1 MNFLF
6 RLLLTFNATLWMI
19 VVYALKAEW
28 TYQSIPAWG
37 IALLILCIPILLS
50 VLSIRITSKLG
61 SDSIHGC
68 SECSLADQEFL
79 PVYLGYF
86 FISLSVPDDITMLF
100 LYIIVF
106 VFTFISQTQ
115 YFNPI
120 FLLFGYHY
128 YHVLTPPGTKVFII
142 ARGKVIRN
150 KSYLAFD
157 NGKLYIENGQS
168 DKPCPAV
175 FICG

>member
-1 MNFLF
+1 MNYLF
-6 RLLLTFNATLWMI
+6 RFLLTLNATLWMI

-50 VLSIRITSKLG
+50 ALSIGIASKLG

-86 FISLSVPDDITMLF
+86 FISLSVPDDITMFF

-106 VFTFISQTQ
+106 VFTFISQAQ

-128 YHVLTPPGTKVFII
+128 YHVLTPQSTKVFII
-142 ARGKVIRN
+142 ARGKLIRN

-157 NGKLYIENGQS
+157 NLRRINDTTYIVQKG
-168 DKPCPAV
+168 
-175 FICG
+175 

>member
-1 MNFLF
+1 MNLIF
-6 RLLLTFNATLWMI
+6 RLLLTLNATSWMV

-28 TYQSIPAWG
+28 TYKSIPVWG

-50 VLSIRITSKLG
+50 ALSIRITSKLG

-86 FISLSVPDDITMLF
+86 FVSLSVPNDMTMSF
-100 LYIIVF
+100 LYVIVF
-106 VFTFISQTQ
+106 IFTFISQTQ

-128 YHVLTPPGTKVFII
+128 YHVLTPQGTKVFII

-150 KSYLAFD
+150 KSYLHFD
-157 NGKLYIENGQS
+157 DLRRINDTTYIVRKE
-168 DKPCPAV
+168 P
-175 FICG
+175 

>member
-6 RLLLTFNATLWMI
+6 RFLLTLNATLWMI

-50 VLSIRITSKLG
+50 ALSIGIASKLG

-128 YHVLTPPGTKVFII
+128 YHVLTPQGTKVFII

-157 NGKLYIENGQS
+157 NLRRINDTTYIVQRRR
-168 DKPCPAV
+168 
-175 FICG
+175 

>member
-6 RLLLTFNATLWMI
+6 RFLLTLNATLWMI

-50 VLSIRITSKLG
+50 ALSIGIASKLG

-128 YHVLTPPGTKVFII
+128 YHVLTPQGTKVFII

-157 NGKLYIENGQS
+157 NLRRINDTTYIAQKG
-168 DKPCPAV
+168 
-175 FICG
+175 

>member
-120 FLLFGYHY
+120 FLLFGYYY
-128 YHVLTPPGTKVFII
+128 YHVLTPQGTKVFII

-157 NGKLYIENGQS
+157 NLRRINDTTYIAQKG
-168 DKPCPAV
+168 
-175 FICG
+175 

>member
-6 RLLLTFNATLWMI
+6 RFLLTLNATLWMI

-37 IALLILCIPILLS
+37 IALFILCIPILLS
-50 VLSIRITSKLG
+50 ALSIGLASKLG

-128 YHVLTPPGTKVFII
+128 YHVLTPQGTKVFII
-142 ARGKVIRN
+142 ARGKLIRN

-157 NGKLYIENGQS
+157 NLRRINDTTYIVQKG
-168 DKPCPAV
+168 
-175 FICG
+175 

>member
-1 MNFLF
+1 MNLLF
-6 RLLLTFNATLWMI
+6 RLLLTLNATSWMVAI
-19 VVYALKAEW
+19 YALKCEW
-28 TYQSIPAWG
+28 TYAGIPVWG
-37 IALLILCIPILLS
+37 VALLILCIPVLLS
-50 VLSIRITSKLG
+50 VLSIIIASGLG
-61 SDSIHGC
+61 ADSIHGC

-86 FISLSVPDDITMLF
+86 FISLSVSNDITMIF
-100 LYIIVF
+100 LYAIVF

-128 YHVLTPPGTKVFII
+128 YCVLTPQDTKVLII

-150 KSYLAFD
+150 KRYMKFD
-157 NGKLYIENGQS
+157 NLRRINDATYIVRKGR
-168 DKPCPAV
+168 
-175 FICG
+175 

>member
-6 RLLLTFNATLWMI
+6 RFLLTLNATLWMI
-19 VVYALKAEW
+19 VVYVLKAEW
-28 TYQSIPAWG
+28 TYQSVPAWG

-50 VLSIRITSKLG
+50 TLSIGIASKLG

-128 YHVLTPPGTKVFII
+128 YHVLTPQGTKAFII

-150 KSYLAFD
+150 RSYLAFD
-157 NGKLYIENGQS
+157 NLRRINDTTYIVQKGR
-168 DKPCPAV
+168 
-175 FICG
+175 

>member
-1 MNFLF
+1 
-6 RLLLTFNATLWMI
+6 
-19 VVYALKAEW
+19 
-28 TYQSIPAWG
+28 
-37 IALLILCIPILLS
+37 
-50 VLSIRITSKLG
+50 
-61 SDSIHGC
+61 
-68 SECSLADQEFL
+68 
-79 PVYLGYF
+79 
-86 FISLSVPDDITMLF
+86 MLF

-128 YHVLTPPGTKVFII
+128 YHVLTPQGTKVFII

>member
-120 FLLFGYHY
+120 FLLFE
-128 YHVLTPPGTKVFII
+128 T
-142 ARGKVIRN
+142 
-150 KSYLAFD
+150 
-157 NGKLYIENGQS
+157 
-168 DKPCPAV
+168 
-175 FICG
+175 

>member
-1 MNFLF
+1 
-6 RLLLTFNATLWMI
+6 MI

-100 LYIIVF
+100 LYII
-106 VFTFISQTQ
+106 
-115 YFNPI
+115 
-120 FLLFGYHY
+120 L
-128 YHVLTPPGTKVFII
+128 VL
-142 ARGKVIRN
+142 
-150 KSYLAFD
+150 
-157 NGKLYIENGQS
+157 QMW
-168 DKPCPAV
+168 
-175 FICG
+175 

>member
-6 RLLLTFNATLWMI
+6 RFLLTLNATLWMI

-28 TYQSIPAWG
+28 TYQSVPAWG
-37 IALLILCIPILLS
+37 IALLILCIPILIS
-50 VLSIRITSKLG
+50 TLSIGIASKLG

-128 YHVLTPPGTKVFII
+128 YHVLTPQGTKVFII

-150 KSYLAFD
+150 RSYLAFD
-157 NGKLYIENGQS
+157 NLRRINDTTYIVQKGR
-168 DKPCPAV
+168 
-175 FICG
+175 

>member
-6 RLLLTFNATLWMI
+6 RFLLTLNATLWMI

-37 IALLILCIPILLS
+37 IALLILCLPILLS
-50 VLSIRITSKLG
+50 ALSIGISSKLG

-128 YHVLTPPGTKVFII
+128 YHVLTPQGTKVFII

-150 KSYLAFD
+150 RSYLAFD
-157 NGKLYIENGQS
+157 NLRRINDTTYIVQKGR
-168 DKPCPAV
+168 
-175 FICG
+175 

>member
-6 RLLLTFNATLWMI
+6 RFLLTLNATLWMI

-37 IALLILCIPILLS
+37 IALLILCLPILLS
-50 VLSIRITSKLG
+50 ALSIGIASKLG

-128 YHVLTPPGTKVFII
+128 YHVLTPQGTKVFII
-142 ARGKVIRN
+142 ARGKVVRN
-150 KSYLAFD
+150 RSNLAFD
-157 NGKLYIENGQS
+157 NLRRINDTTYIVQKGR
-168 DKPCPAV
+168 
-175 FICG
+175 

>member
-6 RLLLTFNATLWMI
+6 RFLLTLNATLWMI

-37 IALLILCIPILLS
+37 IALLILCLPILLS
-50 VLSIRITSKLG
+50 ALSIGISSKLV

-128 YHVLTPPGTKVFII
+128 YHVLTPQGTKVFII

-157 NGKLYIENGQS
+157 NLRRINDTTYIVQKGR
-168 DKPCPAV
+168 
-175 FICG
+175 

>member
-37 IALLILCIPILLS
+37 IAMLILCIPILLS

-128 YHVLTPPGTKVFII
+128 YHVLTPQGTKVFII

-150 KSYLAFD
+150 KSYLALD

>member
-6 RLLLTFNATLWMI
+6 RFLLTLNATLWMI

-37 IALLILCIPILLS
+37 IALLILCLPILLS
-50 VLSIRITSKLG
+50 ALSIGISSKLG

-128 YHVLTPPGTKVFII
+128 YHVLTPQGTKVFII
-142 ARGKVIRN
+142 ARGKIIRN

-157 NGKLYIENGQS
+157 NLRRINDTTYIVQKGR
-168 DKPCPAV
+168 
-175 FICG
+175 

>member
-6 RLLLTFNATLWMI
+6 RFLLTLNATLWMI

-28 TYQSIPAWG
+28 TYQSVPAWG
-37 IALLILCIPILLS
+37 IALLTLCIPILLS
-50 VLSIRITSKLG
+50 TLSIGIASKLG

-128 YHVLTPPGTKVFII
+128 YHVLTPQGTKVFII

-150 KSYLAFD
+150 RSYLAFD
-157 NGKLYIENGQS
+157 NLRRINDTTYIVQKGR
-168 DKPCPAV
+168 
-175 FICG
+175 

>member
-6 RLLLTFNATLWMI
+6 RFLLTLNATLWMI

-28 TYQSIPAWG
+28 TYQLIPAWG
-37 IALLILCIPILLS
+37 IALLILCIPVLLS
-50 VLSIRITSKLG
+50 ALSIGIASRLG
-61 SDSIHGC
+61 ADSIRGC

-86 FISLSVPDDITMLF
+86 FISLSVPNDITMIF

-128 YHVLTPPGTKVFII
+128 YHVLTPQGTKVFII

-157 NGKLYIENGQS
+157 NLRRINDTTYIVQKGW
-168 DKPCPAV
+168 
-175 FICG
+175 

>member
-1 MNFLF
+1 
-6 RLLLTFNATLWMI
+6 MI

-28 TYQSIPAWG
+28 TYQSVPAWG
-37 IALLILCIPILLS
+37 IALLILCIPILIS
-50 VLSIRITSKLG
+50 TLSIGIASKLG

-128 YHVLTPPGTKVFII
+128 YHVLTPQGTKVFII

-150 KSYLAFD
+150 RSYLAFD
-157 NGKLYIENGQS
+157 NLRRINDTTYIVQKGR
-168 DKPCPAV
+168 
-175 FICG
+175 

>member
-6 RLLLTFNATLWMI
+6 RFLLTLNATLWMI

-50 VLSIRITSKLG
+50 ALSIGIASKLG

-128 YHVLTPPGTKVFII
+128 YHALTPQGTKVFII
-142 ARGKVIRN
+142 ARGKIIRN

-157 NGKLYIENGQS
+157 NLRRINDTTYIAQKG
-168 DKPCPAV
+168 
-175 FICG
+175 

>member
-6 RLLLTFNATLWMI
+6 RLLLTFNATLWLT

-128 YHVLTPPGTKVFII
+128 YHVLTPQGTKVFII

-157 NGKLYIENGQS
+157 NLRRINDTTYIVQKGR
-168 DKPCPAV
+168 
-175 FICG
+175 

>member
-6 RLLLTFNATLWMI
+6 RFLLTLNATLWMI

-28 TYQSIPAWG
+28 TYQSVPAWG

-50 VLSIRITSKLG
+50 ALSIRIASKLG
-61 SDSIHGC
+61 SDSIHEC

-128 YHVLTPPGTKVFII
+128 YHVLTPQGTKVFII

-150 KSYLAFD
+150 KNYLAFD
-157 NGKLYIENGQS
+157 NLRRINDTTYIVQKGR
-168 DKPCPAV
+168 
-175 FICG
+175 